1 MSDGGEFDSLLS
13 DIAKLASSLSDM
25 DALRAT
31 RALLASAEFE
41 LELAETIRRSH
52 NSPEKRRVIT
62 ASLTRIKIALRDQI
76 ADRMEQH
83 SHTGLVAIGGGTAL
97 SVGAILTAITQIAY
111 PALAVMPLAIGIYF
125 GWRGLI
131 TNRRLAL
138 ELSALNDMVELL
150 DRHIRSVAKDG

>member
-1 MSDGGEFDSLLS
+1 MPGGGELDSLLS
-13 DIAKLASSLSDM
+13 DIAKVASFPSDL

-31 RALLASAEFE
+31 RALLAGAEFE
-41 LELAETIRRSH
+41 SELAETIRRSH
-52 NSPEKRRVIT
+52 NSPEERRTIA
-62 ASLTRIKIALRDQI
+62 ASLTGIKIALRDQI
-76 ADRMEQH
+76 TDRTEQH
-83 SHTGLVAIGGGTAL
+83 SNTGLVAIGGGTAL

-111 PALAVMPLAIGIYF
+111 PPLAILPLAIGVYF
-125 GWRGLI
+125 GRRGLT